1 MPNSLSNICSKAQ
14 WADLGT
20 TDFALLSGRNRHLIV
35 VPVVGMADW
44 GLGRPLDLEENLTA
58 AVLNRALDQVSD
70 QIDLLVLPP
79 QRFVAAPYD
88 HAFFGLD
95 AESTETALNE
105 LARSIHASGFRRLLF
120 LNASPWNEEIIDT
133 TARDLRVA
141 TGMEIFC
148 INLAGI
154 GLDLHPGRSR
164 NRVEIQQAASFV
176 YGDRSDEPRLPAR
189 TELTWF
195 RPGRFDQPAPL
206 SSTPDHAVAMDLG
219 RRVITQSGDHLG
231 SLLREIHDR
240 PALPDLKAGGA
251 DSPETD

>member
-1 MPNSLSNICSKAQ
+1 MPNPLSDISTKLQ
-14 WADLGT
+14 WADLRT
-20 TDFALLSGRNRHLIV
+20 TDFESLKRRNHYLVV

-58 AVLNRALDQVSD
+58 AVLNHALDQVSD

-88 HAFFGLD
+88 HTFFGMD
-95 AESTETALNE
+95 AESTEAALSE
-105 LARSIHASGFRRLLF
+105 LARSILASGFRRLLF

-154 GLDLHPGRSR
+154 GLDLHPARSR
-164 NRVEIQQAASFV
+164 NRVEIQHAASFI
-176 YGDRSDEPRLPAR
+176 YGDRSIESRLPAR
-189 TELTWF
+189 AELTWF
-195 RPGRFDQPAPL
+195 RPGRFDQPPPL
-206 SSTPDHAVAMDLG
+206 SSTLDLAAAMDQG
-219 RRVITQSGDHLG
+219 QGIITRSGDHLS
-231 SLLREIHDR
+231 SLLLEIHDR
-240 PALPDLKAGGA
+240 PALPDFKVREA
-251 DSPETD
+251 DSPESD